1 MTEVIGVRFRGGC
14 KEYYFDPHGIA
25 VEPNQF
31 VIVETAQGLEYA
43 QCVSGNHEV
52 EDDSVV
58 QPLRPLVRVATENDD
73 RTYAYNKTREKNAFE
88 VCQKKIAERGL
99 DMKLVRVESNFDGSK
114 IIFFFTSDGRVDF
127 RELVRDLAGVFR
139 ARIELRQI
147 GVRDEAKM
155 IGGLGCCGRELCC
168 STYLDDFHPVSINMA
183 KDQNLSLN
191 PAKISGVC
199 GRLMCCL
206 KYEHEAYAELQ
217 KITPRQGSVVD
228 TPEGRGKVITT
239 QMLRGICKVQL
250 DDSPEHSLTEF
261 RCEDCTVVK
270 GACRNRQNAAAMA
283 EERRQREENGETLPP
298 ERPVKPQRAE
308 RPARS
313 ERAPRSERPERQP
326 KGERPPRPEKPE
338 RPARGERQ
346 PRPEKPE
353 RIEKNANPAETGENA
368 AAEPRE
374 GAPRRRSRGGRR
386 HRRPQNGENAPAPQN
401 SAE

>member
-1 MTEVIGVRFRGGC
+1 MTTIIGVRFKSNG
-14 KEYYFDPHGIA
+14 KMYYFDPQDTEVTAGTG
-25 VEPNQF
+25 
-31 VIVETAQGLEYA
+31 VIVETARGLEYGE
-43 QCVSGNHEV
+43 CVQGNTEV
-52 EDDSVV
+52 NEQSVV
-58 QPLRPLVRVATENDD
+58 QPLKRMIRIATEADM
-73 RTYAYNKTREKNAFE
+73 KTLERNRKRADEAFL
-88 VCQKKIAERGL
+88 VCKRKIEDRGL
-99 DMKLVRVESNFDGSK
+99 EMNLVTAECTFDMNKLLFY
-114 IIFFFTSDGRVDF
+114 FTADGRVDF
-127 RELVRDLAGVFR
+127 RELVKDLAGVFR
-139 ARIELRQI
+139 TRIELRQI

-270 GACRNRQNAAAMA
+270 GACRNRQNACCQEGHRSPLSLPAPHCLPCLPGSAPLKRSVQGDRT
-283 EERRQREENGETLPP
+283 RRRAQHACARKHAVQRHAGL
-298 ERPVKPQRAE
+298 VV
-308 RPARS
+308 RPAFFGRLFARLQLHRLAFALQVRMLRNKNLAS
-313 ERAPRSERPERQP
+313 FDVAVQRLEHHHVARAQ
-326 KGERPPRPEKPE
+326 G
-338 RPARGERQ
+338 
-346 PRPEKPE
+346 
-353 RIEKNANPAETGENA
+353 
-368 AAEPRE
+368 
-374 GAPRRRSRGGRR
+374 
-386 HRRPQNGENAPAPQN
+386 
-401 SAE
+401 